1 MEVNSTLIDCHDA
14 KDASLL
20 LFHFLILDAP
30 TPSNL
35 PTYIKELQKRP
46 NMRHLVRVC
55 GPTYDAQLVQQAG
68 IQVHSW
74 PFDDGAPPTRAVIE
88 SWFQLLDAERKTLLG
103 KIKAKTEGAGAAAA
117 AMNKKEKN
125 CEADV
130 VTIGVHCVAG
140 LGRAPILVALAL
152 VEYQNMQPLDAI
164 QLIRDRRKGAI
175 NQIQMQWLTKYKR
188 RGGGGSDCTVM

>member
-1 MEVNSTLIDCHDA
+1 MEINSTAIDCSDA
-14 KDASLL
+14 KDSTVL

-35 PTYIKELQKRP
+35 PTYIRELQRRP

-88 SWFQLLDAERKTLLG
+88 SWFQLLDLEKALME
-103 KIKAKTEGAGAAAA
+103 KIQARQEAARSES
-117 AMNKKEKN
+117 MSKKDKN

-130 VTIGVHCVAG
+130 VSIGVHCVAG

-152 VEYQNMQPLDAI
+152 VEYGNVQPLDAV
-164 QLIRDRRKGAI
+164 QLIRERRKGAI
-175 NQIQMQWLTKYKR
+175 NQIQMHWLTKYKR
-188 RGGGGSDCTVM
+188 RSGGGSDCSVM